1 MTPAILFKFTLAA
14 LLAIWPAAVDSKFY
28 PGPKV
33 DRPSFPITQD
43 TPDADVMAY
52 CYGNPPGERRVCR
65 IAREVSAVVHEH
77 TAEDRI
83 PFVGPA
89 AEQATAL
96 ALLEIAW
103 HESGYR
109 SKVETCLINGDPPRK
124 GAPLS
129 EGLAISLF
137 QLQANNHFDLFVMG
151 GFVAGTRTPRPKRY
165 DRETICQSNAL
176 AARLALHAL
185 MRQAWVTRGSTHPK
199 TVEGMFFT
207 YASGKSRSTK
217 VGREHVAQFEAMAR
231 RDGITL
237 ASAGG
242 EIRATVGLAPTVQK

>member
-33 DRPSFPITQD
+33 DRPATPITQD

-52 CYGNPPGERRVCR
+52 CYSNPPGERRVCR
-65 IAREVSAVVHEH
+65 IAREVSTVVHEH
-77 TAEDRI
+77 VVEGRI

-89 AEQATAL
+89 AEQATAI

-103 HESGYR
+103 HESGFR
-109 SKVETCLINGDPPRK
+109 SKVETCVINGDPPRK
-124 GAPLS
+124 GSPPS

-137 QLQANNHFDLFVMG
+137 QLQSNNHEDLFLKG
-151 GFVAGTRTPRPKRY
+151 GFVAGTHTPRPKRY
-165 DRETICQSNAL
+165 SRETICQSNAI

-185 MRQAWVTRGSTHPK
+185 MRQAWVTRASTHPK

-217 VGREHVAQFEAMAR
+217 AGREHVAQFEAMAR
-231 RDGITL
+231 RHGITL
-237 ASAGG
+237 ASVGG
-242 EIRATVGLAPTVQK
+242 EILATVKP